1 MQGRPP
7 HLPGSMVI
15 RSRSDGFTGALY
27 RGIRRG
33 LRVGPQ
39 SWNRCRSASRRDRC
53 LSPCAH
59 LGAEI
64 DLQAREVHGRLLGQ
78 EVEFARH
85 ASQVSRDLETGV
97 REFER
102 PPAVAAAGVLGAD
115 EFLEHIE
122 VRAFEPR
129 AEAVAD
135 ILRKLADLGDDPAQ
149 DVADAPSTKA
159 SGRSRERSN
168 YGAPAGKA
176 TMCCEGLGTLL
187 VVITAFSTRWV
198 A

>member
-1 MQGRPP
+1 MHGRPP
-7 HLPGSMVI
+7 HLPGSIVM
-15 RSRSDGFTGALY
+15 RSRREGFTVALY
-27 RGIRRG
+27 RRIERWLRARG
-33 LRVGPQ
+33 H
-39 SWNRCRSASRRDRC
+39 RRDRC

-64 DLQAREVHGRLLGQ
+64 DLQAREVYGRLLGQ
-78 EVEFARH
+78 EVEFARHASQVSRH

-135 ILRKLADLGDDPAQ
+135 ILRKVADLGDDPAE
-149 DVADAPSTKA
+149 DVAGEPSTKA

-168 YGAPAGKA
+168 YGAPAGKD

-187 VVITAFSTRWV
+187 VVIAAFSTRWV